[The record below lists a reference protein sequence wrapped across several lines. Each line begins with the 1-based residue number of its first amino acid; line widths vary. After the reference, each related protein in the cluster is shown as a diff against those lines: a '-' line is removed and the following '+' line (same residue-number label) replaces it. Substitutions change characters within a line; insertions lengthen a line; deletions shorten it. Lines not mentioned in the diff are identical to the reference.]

1 MGAVYRRKGLGS
13 NMEIRQLSAQWL
25 AGDEDLS
32 QPFAIRLRV
41 FCDEQGYAP
50 DMELDDTDK
59 RARHLLLSADG
70 IPVGTG
76 RLYWKTK
83 DTVAL
88 GRIAVLKDYRGC
100 HLGQR
105 IVEEMVAETCR
116 MGAKRAELT
125 PSAARRAFI
134 ESWAFLSAGRSIWT
148 DMHLIF

>member
-1 MGAVYRRKGLGS
+1 
-13 NMEIRQLSAQWL
+13 MEIRQLSAQWL

-50 DMELDDTDK
+50 DMELDDSDK

-116 MGAKRAELT
+116 MGAKRAELDAQCR
-125 PSAARRAFI
+125 AAGFYRKLGFSI
-134 ESWAFLSAGRSIWT
+134 CGPQHMDGHVPHILMEKFLP
-148 DMHLIF
+148 